1 MREVWY
7 NECFNVFKYIRNAN
21 KDLDI
26 QFLPDNA
33 VKQMNQQ
40 IISTNLIHD
49 SISTHIVSTTTL
61 AQTQLDSNHLDLLN
75 DVFHYFWTNTITIS

>member
-7 NECFNVFKYIRNAN
+7 NECFNVFKYIQNTN

-26 QFLPDNA
+26 QFLSDNA

-61 AQTQLDSNHLDLLN
+61 AQTQLDSSHLDFLN
-75 DVFHYFWTNTITIS
+75 HVFQYFWTNTIS